1 MEGIVHLDKDLQS
14 SANRRLQSTELFL
27 SKEIYVLLHVE
38 RSGFTQVTWVLL
50 VGMIAGCGGDND
62 KTYPVT
68 GVVVWADGQPA
79 SELRGA
85 NIELQLIDA
94 TARKVSPHGEV
105 QADGTFTL
113 GSYRQDDG
121 AAEGDYRALVMP
133 QKSQDAE
140 GPHTVYIMDP
150 QFENYDTSE
159 LKVTIEPKANEIT
172 LRVQKPK

>member
-1 MEGIVHLDKDLQS
+1 M
-14 SANRRLQSTELFL
+14 
-27 SKEIYVLLHVE
+27 LLHIE
-38 RSGFTQVTWVLL
+38 RGRFARVIWVLL
-50 VGMIAGCGGDND
+50 VGAIAGCGGSTD

-68 GVVVWADGQPA
+68 GVVVWAGGQPA
-79 SELRGA
+79 TELRGA

-105 QADGTFTL
+105 QGDGTFTL

-121 AAEGDYRALVMP
+121 APGGDYRALVMP

-150 QFENYDTSE
+150 RFENYDTSG
-159 LKVTIEPKANEIT
+159 LKVTVEPKENVIK
-172 LRVQKPK
+172 LRVERPK